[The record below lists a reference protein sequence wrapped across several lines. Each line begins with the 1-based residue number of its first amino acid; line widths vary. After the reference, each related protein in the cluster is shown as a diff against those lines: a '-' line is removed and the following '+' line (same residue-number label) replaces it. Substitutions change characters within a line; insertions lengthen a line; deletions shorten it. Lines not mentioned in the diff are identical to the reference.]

1 MSILQSR
8 VTGVAGKL
16 ALFKQ
21 HGVSLLAISPQMPR
35 YNDQLRGDLALDFEW
50 LFDEDNMLANNCG
63 ISFELQD
70 YANSTYNKLGI
81 RLSEYNGNDNN
92 GLPAPAVFVIDK
104 DCRVSYRF
112 LDVTYTNRISIDEL
126 LATHMSKIQRKG
138 AKRITDIPL
147 TILESLNRGEIETA
161 NLVEWLAIDQT
172 LLLENVLKQNKRRKY
187 AIVGKRK
194 VIQKR
199 RNISSE
205 RHREQ

>member
-1 MSILQSR
+1 
-8 VTGVAGKL
+8 
-16 ALFKQ
+16 
-21 HGVSLLAISPQMPR
+21 
-35 YNDQLRGDLALDFEW
+35 
-50 LFDEDNMLANNCG
+50 
-63 ISFELQD
+63 
-70 YANSTYNKLGI
+70 
-81 RLSEYNGNDNN
+81 
-92 GLPAPAVFVIDK
+92 
-104 DCRVSYRF
+104 
-112 LDVTYTNRISIDEL
+112 
-126 LATHMSKIQRKG
+126 MSKIQRKG